1 MREAQRGGD
10 QRGFLENPRLR
21 LLFLAW
27 LRGYIKADYQHGV
40 RSRIREELAMRA
52 VSREL
57 EADHLAEMVSLR
69 QATLPLVNPMARQNS
84 YTSTGRMLERLQ
96 AMRKMMPINRVKDIG
111 SVEESMREIRQ
122 MGAALKVLQASD
134 LSAKLEQIAEAGLEQ
149 DL

>member
-1 MREAQRGGD
+1 
-10 QRGFLENPRLR
+10 
-21 LLFLAW
+21 
-27 LRGYIKADYQHGV
+27 
-40 RSRIREELAMRA
+40 MRA

-134 LSAKLEQIAEAGLEQ
+134 LSAKLEQIAEAGQEQ

>member
-1 MREAQRGGD
+1 
-10 QRGFLENPRLR
+10 LENPRLR

-27 LRGYIKADYQHGV
+27 LRGYIKADYQYGV

-57 EADHLAEMVSLR
+57 EAGHLAEMVSLR
-69 QATLPLVNPMARQNS
+69 QATLPLVNPMARQNA

-122 MGAALKVLQASD
+122 MGAALKVLQASN
-134 LSAKLEQIAEAGLEQ
+134 LSAKLEQIAEAGQEQ

>member
-1 MREAQRGGD
+1 
-10 QRGFLENPRLR
+10 
-21 LLFLAW
+21 
-27 LRGYIKADYQHGV
+27 
-40 RSRIREELAMRA
+40 MRA

-111 SVEESMREIRQ
+111 SVEESMREIRR

-134 LSAKLEQIAEAGLEQ
+134 LSAKLEQIAEAGHEQ

>member
-1 MREAQRGGD
+1 
-10 QRGFLENPRLR
+10 
-21 LLFLAW
+21 
-27 LRGYIKADYQHGV
+27 
-40 RSRIREELAMRA
+40 MRA

-111 SVEESMREIRQ
+111 SVEESMREIRR
-122 MGAALKVLQASD
+122 MGAALKVLQASN
-134 LSAKLEQIAEAGLEQ
+134 LSAKLEQIAEAGHEQ